1 MSRAA
6 TRIAAGTL
14 VVVLPLAAV
23 AGCGVQRKR
32 TIKAE
37 FAAASTSLQDRRAA
51 SFTMR
56 LDDTSGAVRRA
67 ATKDGSVLQAL
78 VAPLLG
84 SSLTYVVDP
93 AGERTLRQL
102 RSATSASKADLTQ
115 SLKDVNVAVTAR
127 DADGSV
133 AELRIVQG
141 VLYVKV
147 DLAEITKL
155 AKAGGAADV
164 DSKIGR
170 LEQSVP
176 PALKQA
182 VVDVRAGKWLKID
195 LASYVNDVASL
206 AAAVRP
212 GLTKKGS
219 PDLTQLQDLG
229 RRLYAAVRPSVKVVD
244 AGGSS
249 SDRVLQVTVRAR
261 PAVKAALDV
270 LKASKALPFGPT
282 LLGVSAA
289 DIDRELADGAVKG
302 SASLR
307 DGHLRQVALD
317 LESLRTLDPKAGPD
331 SLAGSRL
338 VVDVNDHAQEVVVP
352 TDVSSF
358 DPGVF
363 LQDLL
368 KGLGSAGG

>member
-1 MSRAA
+1 MSRAT

-23 AGCGVQRKR
+23 ASCGVQRKR
-32 TIKAE
+32 TISAE
-37 FAAASTSLQDRRAA
+37 FAAASTSLQDSRAA
-51 SFTMR
+51 SFTLR
-56 LDDTSGAVRRA
+56 LDDASGAVRRA
-67 ATKDGSVLQAL
+67 ATRDGSVPQAL
-78 VAPLLG
+78 VGPLLG

-93 AGERTLRQL
+93 VGERTLRQL
-102 RSATSASKADLTQ
+102 QSATGGPMADQTQ
-115 SLKDVNVAVTAR
+115 SFKDVNVAVTAR

-141 VLYVKV
+141 VLFVKV
-147 DLAEITKL
+147 DLAEITRL
-155 AKAGGAADV
+155 AKAAGAADV
-164 DSKIGR
+164 DAQIGR

-195 LASYVNDVASL
+195 LAGYVRDLASL
-206 AAAVRP
+206 ADSVRP
-212 GLTKKGS
+212 GLTKQGS
-219 PDLTQLQDLG
+219 PDLAQLQDLG
-229 RRLYAAVRPSVKVVD
+229 RRLYAAVRPSVQVVE

-261 PAVKAALDV
+261 PAVKAALEV
-270 LKASKALPFGPT
+270 LKASKALPFGPALT
-282 LLGVSAA
+282 AVSSA
-289 DIDRELADGAVKG
+289 DIDRELADGAVSG
-302 SASLR
+302 SVSLR

-338 VVDVNDHAQEVVVP
+338 VVDVDDHAQQVTVP